1 MLFPAAFAHAQERI
15 RRPGT
20 WGAAFLFGG
29 VWNLLRWGS
38 GPGGWTA
45 DGLVLPFLL
54 GTVLLILAP
63 LPWQW
68 TRDECPMA
76 PFLRGLL
83 QATVGNL
90 LVVWAVLY
98 LLPWPPDHDMMMDG
112 MMMGRGM
119 RMGAPMHSPVLLPPW
134 QLRLL
139 ILGLATV
146 VFGVLL
152 GRILADHDRERI
164 RADEAELHAR
174 EAQTRALQA
183 QMNPHVLFNAI
194 SGLAELARE
203 DSASTETA
211 LVKLAEMLRRL
222 LDHAGRTAASLA
234 QERSLVEGLLALEQ
248 FRLGDRLRV
257 SWVWD
262 ASLEQLL
269 APPLLLQPL
278 VENAIKHGIAPS
290 RVGGDMEIGLAGTP
304 DAVRIW
310 VANTGLPFRVGS
322 PEGMGLSNLRQ
333 RLALMHRAP
342 GQLEIRAVDGRT
354 LAELRFKP
362 VEGGH
367 V

>member
-1 MLFPAAFAHAQERI
+1 MRFPAALSNAQERI
-15 RRPGT
+15 RRPST

-45 DGLVLPFLL
+45 DGFLLPFLL
-54 GTVLLILAP
+54 GALLLVFAP

-68 TRDECPMA
+68 TGDDRPRA
-76 PFLRGLL
+76 LFLRGLL
-83 QATVGNL
+83 QAAIVN
-90 LVVWAVLY
+90 LVVVGGVLY
-98 LLPWPPDHDMMMDG
+98 LLPWPVDHG

-119 RMGAPMHSPVLLPPW
+119 RMNPPMHGPYLFPPW

-146 VFGVLL
+146 VFGVFL
-152 GRILADHDRERI
+152 GRTLADHDGERL
-164 RADEAELHAR
+164 RADEAVRHAR
-174 EAQTRALQA
+174 EAQRRALQA

-203 DSASTETA
+203 DSAATEAA

-222 LDHAGRTAASLA
+222 LEHAGKTVATLA
-234 QERSLVEGLLALEQ
+234 EERSLVEGLLALEQ

-262 ASLEQLL
+262 ASLESLL

-278 VENAIKHGIAPS
+278 VENAIKHGIAKH
-290 RVGGDMEIGLAGTP
+290 RAGGELEIGLAGTP
-304 DAVRIW
+304 EALRIW
-310 VANTGLPFRVGS
+310 VSNTGLPFQEGS
-322 PEGMGLSNLRQ
+322 PEGTGLSNLRQ
-333 RLALMHRAP
+333 RLALMHGEP
-342 GQLEIRAVDGRT
+342 GRLDLRTEDGRT

-362 VEGGH
+362 MDAWEP
-367 V
+367 

>member
-1 MLFPAAFAHAQERI
+1 MRFPAALANAQERI

-29 VWNLLRWGS
+29 VWNLLRWGA

-45 DGLVLPFLL
+45 DGWMLPFLL

-68 TRDECPMA
+68 TRDQRPMA
-76 PFLRGLL
+76 PFLMGLL
-83 QATVGNL
+83 QATIGNL
-90 LVVWAVLY
+90 IVVWAVLY
-98 LLPWPPDHDMMMDG
+98 LLPWPPDHG

-119 RMGAPMHSPVLLPPW
+119 RMGTPMHSQTLFPPW

-152 GRILADHDRERI
+152 GRILADHERERL
-164 RADEAELHAR
+164 RADAAERHAR

-222 LDHAGRTAASLA
+222 LDHAGKTAATLA

-257 SWVWD
+257 SWAWD
-262 ASLEQLL
+262 TSLEELL

-290 RVGGDMEIGLAGTP
+290 RTGGELEIGLSGTP

-310 VANTGLPFRVGS
+310 VSNSGLPLKEDR

-333 RLALMHRAP
+333 RLALMHPEP
-342 GQLEIRAVDGRT
+342 GQLELRTAAGRT
-354 LAELRFKP
+354 LAELRFKSME
-362 VEGGH
+362 VGH